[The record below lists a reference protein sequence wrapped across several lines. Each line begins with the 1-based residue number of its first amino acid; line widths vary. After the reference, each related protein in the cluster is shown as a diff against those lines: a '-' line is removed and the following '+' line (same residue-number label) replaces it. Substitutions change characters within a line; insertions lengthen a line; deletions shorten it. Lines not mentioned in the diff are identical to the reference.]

1 MRATDV
7 MSTPVFGAAPQITVQ
22 HVARMMINHRVSGI
36 PIVEEDGQL
45 IGIIHR
51 GRPAAPR

>member
-1 MRATDV
+1 MRATKV
-7 MSTPVFGAAPQITVQ
+7 MSTPGVAAGPQITVQ